1 MSSHAGDL
9 RVTLK
14 VIADERR
21 TLPEQLH
28 RALCFSQ
35 ANDLN
40 TKQQWVIRI
49 RELIQ
54 ENDLYHDLT
63 MHESNAKPSTTATMS
78 TKISQMIQSNNNQ
91 SDR

>member
-1 MSSHAGDL
+1 MSYLIDG
-9 RVTLK
+9 
-14 VIADERR
+14 
-21 TLPEQLH
+21 
-28 RALCFSQ
+28 Q
-35 ANDLN
+35 ANDLT

-63 MHESNAKPSTTATMS
+63 MHETSNRQVSVQN
-78 TKISQMIQSNNNQ
+78 KITQLINNTP